1 MSDYIIEVSKD
12 AKSDIVSIYR
22 YIKDELLNPTAASK
36 FIKDTDEAATS
47 LESLPYSHMVRLDSK
62 LFGGLEKRQFF
73 YRKNYVMFYVIFE
86 DRKLVR
92 IIKVAYSPS
101 DLSDE

>member
-36 FIKDTDEAATS
+36 YIKDTDEAVTS
-47 LESLPYSHMVRLDSK
+47 LESLP
-62 LFGGLEKRQFF
+62 
-73 YRKNYVMFYVIFE
+73 
-86 DRKLVR
+86 
-92 IIKVAYSPS
+92 
-101 DLSDE
+101 